1 MNSSEQTGHRETEL
15 ADALATLRSRLDV
28 AAKSAGR
35 KIEEIE
41 LLPIT
46 KFFPA
51 TDIAIL
57 FELGCRSF
65 GEARE
70 QEAAQKIAQLPAM
83 VGDGAADVQWHM
95 VGQIQRNKAKAIAGW
110 AQTAHSVSTAKVVT
124 ALDRA
129 AAQALEDGT
138 RTAPMHIY
146 IQLSLDGD
154 PERGGVD
161 VNDPAAVDTM
171 CDQVAQAPGLEL
183 VGVMGV
189 PPLGADPDGAFARFA
204 QEHLRVLGKH
214 PQATGLSAGMSG
226 DLELAVKHGSTCVRV
241 GTALMGARPLTSP
254 GVVTPVTSSSQVP
267 NFQG

>member
-1 MNSSEQTGHRETEL
+1 MSGPGQPEHRRAEL
-15 ADALATLRSRLDV
+15 ADALVTLRSRV
-28 AAKSAGR
+28 ERAAETAGR
-35 KIEEIE
+35 KVDEIE

-46 KFFPA
+46 KFFPVS
-51 TDIAIL
+51 DIAIL

-70 QEAAQKIAQLPAM
+70 QEASGKVAQLPELVSTDA
-83 VGDGAADVQWHM
+83 VAPRWHM

-110 AQTAHSVSTAKVVT
+110 ADTAHSVSTAKVIS

-129 AAQALEDGT
+129 VAQRLADGS
-138 RTAPMHIY
+138 RSAPLHIY

-154 PERGGVD
+154 PTRGGVD
-161 VNDPAAVDTM
+161 VNDPAAVDEI
-171 CDQVAQAPGLEL
+171 CAQVADAQALEL

-189 PPLGADPDGAFARFA
+189 PPLDADPDTAFARFA
-204 QEHLRVLGKH
+204 QEHRRVMADH
-214 PQATGLSAGMSG
+214 PRATGLSAGMSG
-226 DLELAVKHGSTCVRV
+226 DLEVAVKHGSTCVRV

>member
-1 MNSSEQTGHRETEL
+1 MTESSNRATVL
-15 ADALATLRSRLDV
+15 ADALATLRTRLDR
-28 AAKSAGR
+28 AAENAGR
-35 KIEEIE
+35 KAEEIE

-51 TDIAIL
+51 SDIAIL

-70 QEAAQKIAQLPAM
+70 QEASQKVAELPDL
-83 VGDGAADVQWHM
+83 VGESATDTHWHM

-110 AQTAHSVSTAKVVT
+110 AHTAHSVSTAKVVT

-129 AAQALEDGT
+129 AGQALADGT
-138 RTAPMHIY
+138 RTTPLHIY

-154 PERGGVD
+154 SSRGGVD
-161 VNDPAAVDTM
+161 LNDPAAVDTI
-171 CDQVAQAPGLEL
+171 CAQVADAQALTL
-183 VGVMGV
+183 VGLMGV
-189 PPLGADPDGAFARFA
+189 PPLGADPETAFARFA
-204 QEHLRVLGKH
+204 AEQRRVMGNH

-226 DLELAVKHGSTCVRV
+226 DLEVAVKHGSTCVRV

>member
-1 MNSSEQTGHRETEL
+1 MSTPVNRETEL
-15 ADALATLRSRLDV
+15 ADALAMLRLRLAT
-28 AAKSAGR
+28 AAEKAGR

-46 KFFPA
+46 KFFPVS
-51 TDIAIL
+51 DIAIL

-70 QEAAQKIAQLPAM
+70 QEAGGKVAQLPELT
-83 VGDGAADVQWHM
+83 GDGAPGVQWHM

-110 AQTAHSVSTAKVVT
+110 AHTAHSVSTAKVVT
-124 ALDRA
+124 ALGRA
-129 AAQALEDGT
+129 AVQALDDGT
-138 RTAPMHIY
+138 RTAPLHIY

-161 VNDPAAVDTM
+161 VNDPAAVDTI
-171 CDQVAQAPGLEL
+171 CAQVADAPGLEL

-189 PPLGADPDGAFARFA
+189 PPLGVDPDGAFARFA
-204 QEHLRVLGKH
+204 QEHRRVMGNH

>member
-1 MNSSEQTGHRETEL
+1 MNAPTDRETEL
-15 ADALATLRSRLDV
+15 AGALAALRLRLNR
-28 AAKSAGR
+28 AAENAGR
-35 KIEEIE
+35 KVEEIE

-57 FELGCRSF
+57 FELGCREF

-70 QEAAQKIAQLPAM
+70 QEAAGKVAEIPTLVSGP
-83 VGDGAADVQWHM
+83 AADVRWHM

-110 AQTAHSVSTAKVVT
+110 AHTAHSVSTAKVVS
-124 ALDRA
+124 ALDRG
-129 AAQALEDGT
+129 AAQALADGG
-138 RTAPMHIY
+138 RTEPLHIY

-154 PERGGVD
+154 TARGGVD
-161 VNDPAAVDTM
+161 VNDRAAVDTI
-171 CDQVAQAPGLEL
+171 CAQVADAQALEL
-183 VGVMGV
+183 IGVMGV
-189 PPLGADPDGAFARFA
+189 PPLGVDPERAFARFA
-204 QEHLRVLGKH
+204 DEHRRVMGDH

-226 DLELAVKHGSTCVRV
+226 DMELAVKHGSTCVRV
-241 GTALMGARPLTSP
+241 GTALMGTRPLTSP

>member
-1 MNSSEQTGHRETEL
+1 MSIPVPSGHRRTEL
-15 ADALATLRSRLDV
+15 ADALATLRSRLKR
-28 AAKSAGR
+28 AAENAGR
-35 KIEEIE
+35 KVDEIE

-46 KFFPA
+46 KFFPV

-70 QEAAQKIAQLPAM
+70 QEASHKVAELPTL
-83 VGDGAADVQWHM
+83 VSADAPQWHM

-110 AQTAHSVSTAKVVT
+110 ADTAHSVSTAKVIS

-129 AAQALEDGT
+129 AAQRLADGS
-138 RTAPMHIY
+138 RSAPLHIY

-154 PERGGVD
+154 PTRGGVD
-161 VNDPAAVDTM
+161 VNDPAAVDEI
-171 CDQVAQAPGLEL
+171 CAQVADAQALEL

-189 PPLGADPDGAFARFA
+189 PPLDADPDTAFARFA
-204 QEHLRVLGKH
+204 QEHRRVMADH
-214 PQATGLSAGMSG
+214 PRATGLSAGMSD
-226 DLELAVKHGSTCVRV
+226 DLEIAVKHGSTCVRV